1 MEEIVRLNPAKERL
15 LKTLISNYFRNKKG
29 EPYEMTMGQTCIMEA
44 VLNSNYKEVWISAIT
59 RYGKSEIIAM
69 GAILL
74 AVLYH
79 LKIPIVAG
87 STAKAKKIMEYIL
100 QHIGDHPDLYAGLIN
115 AENTEIQDKLK
126 IQISKSALRW
136 VKGGWIYV
144 TSVDSK
150 NISREGEGVVG
161 EGGDVIILEEAGLI
175 TREEQYSKVVRMP
188 EEDNGWGK
196 IIQSGNCVEKSVF
209 ETAYKDPAYHKVRIG
224 LQQAMLEG
232 RINEES
238 LARKK
243 KNMTSK
249 DWKRYMLVE
258 FPQENEYTYF
268 KPTKYEVLPPDLKY
282 YGALDPALGQAKK
295 GSLVGIVVLGV
306 DGKGQ
311 VYEVDSIGIQMKP
324 EETIRTIFNMPY
336 TFTRFV
342 IESVQF
348 QKYFLQTIDE
358 KSKQLGKR
366 IPFKGITQKKDKIS
380 RIESLEPAINTGQI
394 HFKGKNELWKEM
406 QDYPESENLDVLDA
420 LEMAYRTINSGGFD
434 FVVF

>member
-1 MEEIVRLNPAKERL
+1 
-15 LKTLISNYFRNKKG
+15 
-29 EPYEMTMGQTCIMEA
+29 
-44 VLNSNYKEVWISAIT
+44 
-59 RYGKSEIIAM
+59 
-69 GAILL
+69 
-74 AVLYH
+74 
-79 LKIPIVAG
+79 
-87 STAKAKKIMEYIL
+87 
-100 QHIGDHPDLYAGLIN
+100 
-115 AENTEIQDKLK
+115 
-126 IQISKSALRW
+126 
-136 VKGGWIYV
+136 
-144 TSVDSK
+144 
-150 NISREGEGVVG
+150 
-161 EGGDVIILEEAGLI
+161 
-175 TREEQYSKVVRMP
+175 
-188 EEDNGWGK
+188 
-196 IIQSGNCVEKSVF
+196 
-209 ETAYKDPAYHKVRIG
+209 
-224 LQQAMLEG
+224 MLEG

-268 KPTKYEVLPPDLKY
+268 KPTKYEVLPNDLKY
-282 YGALDPALGQAKK
+282 YGALDPALGQAKQ

-306 DGKGQ
+306 DSKGQ
-311 VYEVDSIGIQMKP
+311 VYEVDSIGVQMKP
-324 EETIRTIFNMPY
+324 EETIRTIFIMPY

-394 HFKGKNELWKEM
+394 YFKGKNELWKEL

-434 FVVF
+434 FAIF